1 MSFSVSLNLRKL
13 SLYETKNS
21 NKISSQCRRW
31 FTTICF
37 FFLDRS
43 FVLLKEYSITGDYF
57 YPQYD
62 LHVLLFQRIDC
73 SFLITKQQRRLGWW
87 EPELGIHELWP
98 KDKPS
103 HVPANLRSCRKEH
116 RHCCDVSDD
125 SFDGLE
131 EVCKDRNIGNSNTI

>member
-1 MSFSVSLNLRKL
+1 MVHNDF
-13 SLYETKNS
+13 
-21 NKISSQCRRW
+21 
-31 FTTICF
+31 F

-43 FVLLKEYSITGDYF
+43 FVLIKEYSITGDYF

-73 SFLITKQQRRLGWW
+73 SFLITKQHRRLGWW